1 MTALA
6 IIVAVISGPAGKPQ
20 SPPTWNPGSGRVQLN
35 LWGAK
40 IPSPLEP
47 KAPESMFRI
56 TDKPVGG
63 KPWTVVRDV
72 AVPTITLYKPRENP
86 SGTSMIVYPG
96 GGYNLLAIDLE
107 GSEICEWLNAV
118 GITAIL
124 VKYRVPTPKTGPYR
138 ESLQAL
144 QDAQRAIS
152 MVRAK
157 SKEFELN
164 PSKIGVIGFSAGGH
178 LVAAVSTSFTKRSYP
193 RQDAI
198 DDVSCRPDFAV
209 PVYPGHITL
218 HDPNASGPKAKS
230 KDLAINPNIKVS
242 KTTPPAF
249 IVQAQDDMI
258 DDARNSL
265 GYFLALKD
273 ASVPAELHMFS
284 HGGHAFGLRKET
296 LPIAEW
302 SNLLV
307 RWLKH
312 MKFL

>member
-1 MTALA
+1 
-6 IIVAVISGPAGKPQ
+6 
-20 SPPTWNPGSGRVQLN
+20 
-35 LWGAK
+35 
-40 IPSPLEP
+40 
-47 KAPESMFRI
+47 MFRI